1 MRVQQE
7 SDACILIPVPFIV
20 RLIEKPPPVEVFL
33 LNNPFNFQP
42 TVISL
47 VNFLSSEI
55 LIMKPF
61 MDS

>member
-20 RLIEKPPPVEVFL
+20 RLTEKLPVEVFL

-47 VNFLSSEI
+47 VKFLSSEI

-61 MDS
+61 MNS